1 MAPFGRLIMP
11 LPRFID
17 IDGRRYLWRD
27 LIALRQAQAQLR
39 AEQPTLFELHEDHRP
54 LGTGIA
60 PSLPRNFAASGVPGT
75 ALLSHEST
83 KTRKQAIPCSTRR
96 RRGRKRTA
104 RPSPRQRQVRHGVEG
119 GSRAPC
125 ILYVG
130 TGGARN
136 HAVRGYCASMASKPR
151 SRPLKRRSTVALPLP
166 CSLL

>member
-1 MAPFGRLIMP
+1 MP

-83 KTRKQAIPCSTRR
+83 KASHPLFDPQEARSKAHGETLAPTTPGPP
-96 RRGRKRTA
+96 RRGRRVKGAVHFVR
-104 RPSPRQRQVRHGVEG
+104 RHRRCSEPR
-119 GSRAPC
+119 
-125 ILYVG
+125 
-130 TGGARN
+130 GARILCE
-136 HAVRGYCASMASKPR
+136 HGE
-151 SRPLKRRSTVALPLP
+151 
-166 CSLL
+166 